1 MQDIIY
7 IKDLRVQAII
17 GIFGWEREVR
27 QEVSIDLEFPF
38 DCKKAAKT
46 DSIEEITFER
56 ALDYLSLPKELGSD
70 PESGEKILVTIGPY
84 GPYFKRGSKNFRG
97 RKGLDPFSVDLEE
110 ALASIS
116 SSKGSGALKT
126 FDDSPIKIVDGRWGA
141 YVTDG
146 KKNAS
151 VPKDREPEELE
162 LQECLDLLEKA
173 PAKKKRKR
181 KSKKGTK

>member
-1 MQDIIY
+1 MG
-7 IKDLRVQAII
+7 L
-17 GIFGWEREVR
+17 
-27 QEVSIDLEFPF
+27 L
-38 DCKKAAKT
+38 KT

-56 ALDYLSLPKELGSD
+56 ALDYLSLPKELGPD